1 MKSKLTTALTLLLA
15 LVFVVS
21 SFAGCANGGEGTES
35 GSASGSDATDS
46 GSETSEIA
54 NAKEELG
61 KVDWGGKEFGIL
73 LFDGFSGE
81 VKAEDGVVD
90 KEGGN
95 SQVINDAVYTRNNL
109 LESECG
115 LKFNWVIKPAD
126 QATKAISTEATVP
139 TGEFYLIDYRLRETA
154 QAATSGYLHD
164 FINMGIDLDKSW
176 WDAGTADFA
185 LNQKVYFMCG
195 DVNFVDDDFTYVL
208 IFNKKM
214 REAYAKTVA
223 DPYQTVRDWEWTL
236 DYFNKIIQGVSA
248 DNGDG
253 K

>member
-35 GSASGSDATDS
+35 GSASGSDASDS

-54 NAKEELG
+54 NTKEELG

-73 LFDGFSGE
+73 LYDGFSGE

-115 LKFNWVIKPAD
+115 LKFNWGD
-126 QATKAISTEATVP
+126 QARRPGNQGDQHRSHGAYGRVLPHRLPSARNR
-139 TGEFYLIDYRLRETA
+139 TGGNLRL
-154 QAATSGYLHD
+154 
-164 FINMGIDLDKSW
+164 
-176 WDAGTADFA
+176 
-185 LNQKVYFMCG
+185 
-195 DVNFVDDDFTYVL
+195 
-208 IFNKKM
+208 
-214 REAYAKTVA
+214 
-223 DPYQTVRDWEWTL
+223 
-236 DYFNKIIQGVSA
+236 SA
-248 DNGDG
+248 
-253 K
+253 

>member
-139 TGEFYLIDYRLRETA
+139 TGEVLPHRLPSARNRT
-154 QAATSGYLHD
+154 G
-164 FINMGIDLDKSW
+164 GDLR
-176 WDAGTADFA
+176 
-185 LNQKVYFMCG
+185 L
-195 DVNFVDDDFTYVL
+195 
-208 IFNKKM
+208 
-214 REAYAKTVA
+214 
-223 DPYQTVRDWEWTL
+223 
-236 DYFNKIIQGVSA
+236 SA
-248 DNGDG
+248 
-253 K
+253 